1 MPVGYF
7 SRHNGRRVYKAFR
20 EVFRDNEKEIH
31 VIGMSVELLYG
42 ASIRLPYC
50 RPLEGHLNHL
60 YNNIE

>member
-20 EVFRDNEKEIH
+20 DSEKEIN
-31 VIGMSVELLYG
+31 VIGMSVELVYG

-60 YNNIE
+60 YNNIK

>member
-7 SRHNGRRVYKAFR
+7 SRHNGRRVYKA
-20 EVFRDNEKEIH
+20 FRDNEKEIH

-50 RPLEGHLNHL
+50 LPLEGHLNHL